1 MQLPCAPTDDELFSR
16 VEAWID
22 HLAQGDFEAAFA
34 YTEHDAYHAWTPVLL
49 REVIQG
55 YGLPG
60 RKESERSYEVTPRLA
75 ATGGPRTREVDREAK
90 PAHAI
95 AIVRYDLPLNGAWSD
110 LTSAFRV
117 ERRGEGSVL
126 VLEEVHVF

>member
-1 MQLPCAPTDDELFSR
+1 MPLPSAPTDDELFSR

-22 HLAQGDFEAAFA
+22 RLAQGDFEAAFA
-34 YTEHDAYHAWTPVLL
+34 YTEHDAYYAWTPALL

-60 RKESERSYEVTPRLA
+60 RNKGQRSYEVTPRLA

-95 AIVRYDLPLNGAWSD
+95 AIVRYNLPLNGAWSD
-110 LTSAFRV
+110 LTSTFRV
-117 ERRGEGSVL
+117 ERRGEESVM